1 MRFPLHIGRI
11 RVTPNHS
18 FNPRPATAGVV
29 RPVRARGTI
38 VAARPYATCLRGR
51 G

>member
-1 MRFPLHIGRI
+1 MRSA

-29 RPVRARGTI
+29 SRAGASSTI
-38 VAARPYATCLRGR
+38 VAVPAYATCLRGR